1 MQRNS
6 PDEPMRI
13 TRQHSKWRKKL
24 AWGVCL
30 WQVLVFVLAGLCNLI
45 GVGDRVPAP
54 TDVERRELASLLNS
68 TDQER
73 RQSLSEIGKLSETH
87 RSAVQ
92 LWQDAV
98 YQLLDGK
105 DPEIV
110 LSQLKA
116 QSPGSPH
123 FYDNY
128 TRWLLS
134 DFWRKTR
141 AELIITAAGYGC
153 TNENVLAGIDS
164 LRDQPSA
171 DEDAARYS
179 NERISDGNLS
189 KLSQSG
195 CWIDCNDVQRP
206 RKYADAVLLAI

>member
-24 AWGVCL
+24 AWGLCL
-30 WQVLVFVLAGLCNLI
+30 WQVLVFVLAGLCHLI

-54 TDVERRELASLLNS
+54 ADAERRELASLLNP

-73 RQSLSEIGKLSETH
+73 RQSLSEIGKLFETH

-92 LWQDAV
+92 LWQDAIH
-98 YQLLDGK
+98 QLLDGK

-110 LSQLKA
+110 LSQLKT

-141 AELIITAAGYGC
+141 GELFITAAGYGC

-171 DEDAARYS
+171 DEDAASYS
-179 NERISDGNLS
+179 N
-189 KLSQSG
+189 
-195 CWIDCNDVQRP
+195 
-206 RKYADAVLLAI
+206 DAKSLGVAGVVHMVTVNRRQKSSAPQLGVRA